1 MSGEYKLRF
10 LVVDDQQS
18 IRKLCTTIAGGLGF
32 DCSEADSAETALVK
46 LENDAPDIVLVDL
59 RMAQMSGLEF
69 LAEVKRILPR
79 AEVSI
84 MTGYGSIETAV
95 QAMKLGAYDYITKPF
110 RVEELKMT
118 LQRMA
123 EKVALGS

>member
-1 MSGEYKLRF
+1 
-10 LVVDDQQS
+10 
-18 IRKLCTTIAGGLGF
+18 
-32 DCSEADSAETALVK
+32 
-46 LENDAPDIVLVDL
+46 
-59 RMAQMSGLEF
+59 MAQMSGLEF
-69 LAEVKRILPR
+69 LAEVKKILPR

-123 EKVALGS
+123 EKVASGG